1 MMLSEAEQAEK
12 EYQEKKAKNREY
24 QRKYRDKAKV
34 YSLDQYGRMQHKDRE
49 LRRINTLVSLDVFY
63 SLEDLAEKLKMTKKA
78 VLEMLIMREYEKLY
92 S

>member
-24 QRKYRDKAKV
+24 QRKYREKAKF
-34 YSLDQYGRMQHKDRE
+34 YSLDKYGRIQHKDRE

-63 SLEDLAEKLKMTKKA
+63 SLENVAEELKMTKKA
-78 VLEMLIMREYEKLY
+78 VLEMLIMREYSRLFE
-92 S
+92 